1 MIQMK
6 NLKLLLMVPLLF
18 MTISVLGQQTSKNRL
33 FQTESDS
40 LMIAYSKTTS
50 IVFPFAIKSVDK
62 GSPEILVQKA
72 KGLENILQVKAAQ
85 KGFFQT
91 NLTVVTADGKLYSF
105 VLDYNEEF
113 PQLNLTLNKTK
124 PDVQEIYFSDEITN
138 EKDIQEYSKLALYDK
153 KKLRGQKESKY
164 DIDLKLNGIF
174 IREQVMYYRIKVT
187 NNSKISYDI
196 DQIRFFI
203 RDAKKVKRTAS
214 QEIEITPIYILN
226 DIDKIQAEAE
236 NIFVFALPKFT
247 IPEKKYLVIQLMEKN
262 GGRHLEEHVKNTKLV
277 QVTVLPKL

>member
-1 MIQMK
+1 MK
-6 NLKLLLMVPLLF
+6 NFKLLVMVPLLF
-18 MTISVLGQQTSKNRL
+18 MTIGVLAQQTSKSPL
-33 FQTESDS
+33 SKTESDS
-40 LMIAYSKTTS
+40 LMIAYSKTTNL
-50 IVFPFAIKSVDK
+50 VFPFAIKSVDK
-62 GSPEILVQKA
+62 GSPDILVQKA

-124 PDVQEIYFSDEITN
+124 PDGQEIYFSDEITN